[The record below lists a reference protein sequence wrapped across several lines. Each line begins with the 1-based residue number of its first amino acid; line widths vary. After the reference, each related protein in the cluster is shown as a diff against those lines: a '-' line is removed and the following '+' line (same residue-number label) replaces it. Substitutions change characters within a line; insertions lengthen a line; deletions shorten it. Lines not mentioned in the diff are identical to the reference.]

1 MMLGVR
7 SHLRIYSAC
16 EPAYRRIINIYVI
29 SYSLKGS
36 FFVCVSGPGTTM
48 DGIGISGTAVNTTV
62 TLPATVTFN
71 ITDDDVSLE
80 VNETYSLT
88 VTTSDSSEI
97 FEERTTTI
105 IITDD
110 VDGKYLATYV
120 IWKLYYMDLC
130 I

>member
-1 MMLGVR
+1 MLGVR
-7 SHLRIYSAC
+7 SHLPIYYAC
-16 EPAYRRIINIYVI
+16 EPAYRKFNNICNQLQ
-29 SYSLKGS
+29 SQGS
-36 FFVCVSGPGTTM
+36 FFVYISGPGTTM
-48 DGIGISGTAVNTTV
+48 DGIGISGTDVNTTV

-88 VTTSDSSEI
+88 VTTSDSSGI